1 MKTRW
6 SFWNWKFKKK
16 EGIWEG
22 SLKTLRGEKD
32 MIYNCGH
39 LECDICGDRQYT
51 IDAGC
56 SRWTNASR
64 PMARHIKYAGVF
76 LCGTKYSGGMLGLN
90 EPFIM
95 EKVTCKK
102 CKQIMIRLQ
111 QRKEGARNGM

>member
-32 MIYNCGH
+32 RN
-39 LECDICGDRQYT
+39 RQYT

-64 PMARHIKYAGVF
+64 PMARHIKYAGFF

-90 EPFIM
+90 EPLIM